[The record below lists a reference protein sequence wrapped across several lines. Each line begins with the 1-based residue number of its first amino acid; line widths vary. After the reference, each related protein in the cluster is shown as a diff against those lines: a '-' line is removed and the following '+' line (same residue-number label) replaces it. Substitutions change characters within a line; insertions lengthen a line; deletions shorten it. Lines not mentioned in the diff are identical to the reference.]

1 VLPIVTP
8 VEMGAIDAAAPEP
21 VEVLIERAGW
31 AVVRTALGLL
41 ASGAGAYGARVLVL
55 AGKGNNGNDGRVA
68 ARFLEARGVRCRVE
82 APDFQPSAPDLARCD
97 LVIDAAYG
105 TGFRGSW
112 DAPDVGSTPVLAVD
126 IPSGV
131 NGLTGEAAGSVL
143 SAAATV
149 TFAAWKPGLLFH
161 PGRRYAGTVTVADI
175 GLDTR
180 TGCSCWHLSAD
191 DLFPAPAPPPAQIRS
206 LSRTGYGS
214 GSSESPVGG
223 DGWPQAGAE
232 AHKWQ
237 RAVWVVGGHG
247 TMLGAPSLAAAA
259 AARAGAGYVALSVPG
274 ATLSGPPVPV
284 ESVIRPLPARWGSD
298 VVAEQ
303 ARFAALVV
311 GPGLPV
317 DLATQGDVLNV
328 AANTS
333 TRGLVLDGGALDA
346 VASDPTILRG
356 RTVPAVLTP
365 HDGELRRL
373 LRGRAPGADRIDTV
387 RRLAADL
394 GAVVLAKGPTTV
406 AAHPDG
412 RVLVS
417 TAGDQ
422 RLASAG
428 TGDVLA
434 GLVGAGLAG
443 GLEPLAAAGLAA
455 ELHGRAARLGLH
467 RGFVAGDL
475 PLLVGQWLEA
485 ATSAPPPFLRR
496 ETTAEVVSRPQNGD
510 GA

>member
-1 VLPIVTP
+1 MEPIVTP
-8 VEMGAIDAAAPEP
+8 AEMGAIDAAAPEP

-31 AVVRTALGLL
+31 AVARAALGLL
-41 ASGAGAYGARVLVL
+41 GRTYGARVLVL

-68 ARFLEARGVRCRVE
+68 ARFLAARGVRCRVE
-82 APDFQPSAPDLARCD
+82 AADFQPSPSDLARCD

-112 DAPDVGSTPVLAVD
+112 DAPDVGPTPVLAVD

-131 NGLTGEAAGSVL
+131 NGLTGEAAGRVL

-161 PGRRYAGTVTVADI
+161 PGRGFAGAVSVADI
-175 GLDTR
+175 GLDAR
-180 TGCSCWHLSAD
+180 TGCRAWHLSAT
-191 DLFPAPAPPPAQIRS
+191 DLAAEPLQTRS
-206 LSRTGYGS
+206 LSSAERHS
-214 GSSESPVGG
+214 GPSESVVGLG
-223 DGWPQAGAE
+223 ADGWPQPGAE

-237 RAVWVVGGHG
+237 RAVWVIGGHG
-247 TMLGAPSLAAAA
+247 TMLGAPSLAATA

-284 ESVIRPLPARWGSD
+284 ESVIRPLPARWGAD

-317 DLATQGDVLNV
+317 DLATQADVLNV

-346 VASDPTILRG
+346 VAADPTVLRG

-373 LRGRAPGADRIDTV
+373 LRGRAPGTDRIETI

-394 GAVVLAKGPTTV
+394 EAVVLAKGPTTV

-485 ATSAPPPFLRR
+485 AGAPPRP
-496 ETTAEVVSRPQNGD
+496 AER
-510 GA
+510 

>member
-1 VLPIVTP
+1 MLPIVTP
-8 VEMGAIDAAAPEP
+8 AEMGAIDAAAPEP
-21 VEVLIERAGW
+21 VEVLIERAAW
-31 AVVRTALGLL
+31 AVARAALGLL
-41 ASGAGAYGARVLVL
+41 GAGAGVYGARVLVL

-82 APDFQPSAPDLARCD
+82 GADFQPSPSDLARCD

-112 DAPDVGSTPVLAVD
+112 DAPDVGSAPVLAVD

-131 NGLTGEAAGSVL
+131 NGLTGEAAGRVL

-161 PGRRYAGTVTVADI
+161 PGRGYAGTVTVSDI
-175 GLDTR
+175 GLDAR
-180 TGCSCWHLSAD
+180 TGCRCWHLSAA
-191 DLFPAPAPPPAQIRS
+191 DLLLAPAAPVEIARLPRAQRE
-206 LSRTGYGS
+206 LDVQEPLGLAPG
-214 GSSESPVGG
+214 
-223 DGWPQAGAE
+223 GWPQAGAE

-237 RAVWVVGGHG
+237 RAVWVIGGHG

-259 AARAGAGYVALSVPG
+259 AGRAGAGYVALSVPG

-284 ESVIRPLPARWGSD
+284 ESVIRPLPARWGAD

-303 ARFAALVV
+303 ARFAAVVV

-467 RGFVAGDL
+467 RGFIAGDL
-475 PLLVGQWLEA
+475 PLLVGQWLEGA
-485 ATSAPPPFLRR
+485 VTGPPPFLRR
-496 ETTAEVVSRPQNGD
+496 NTTAEVGFSAQNGD

>member
-1 VLPIVTP
+1 MEPVVTP
-8 VEMGAIDAAAPEP
+8 AEMGVIDAAAPEP

-31 AVVRTALGLL
+31 AVARSALGLL
-41 ASGAGAYGARVLVL
+41 GRTYGARVLVL

-68 ARFLEARGVRCRVE
+68 ARFLAARGVRCRVE
-82 APDFQPSAPDLARCD
+82 AADFQPSPSDLARCD

-131 NGLTGEAAGSVL
+131 NGLTGEAAGRVL
-143 SAAATV
+143 PAAATV

-161 PGRRYAGTVTVADI
+161 PGRGLAGSVTVADI
-175 GLDTR
+175 GLDAR
-180 TGCSCWHLSAD
+180 TGCRAWHLSAT
-191 DLFPAPAPPPAQIRS
+191 DLAPPPSPSPSPPPSPSPSPPEIRS
-206 LSRTGYGS
+206 LSGAERHF
-214 GSSESPVGG
+214 GSSESPVGP

-237 RAVWVVGGHG
+237 RAVWVIGGHG

-259 AARAGAGYVALSVPG
+259 AGRAGAGYVALSVPG

-284 ESVIRPLPARWGSD
+284 ESVIRPLPARWGTD

-346 VASDPTILRG
+346 IASDPSILRG
-356 RTVPAVLTP
+356 RAVPAVLTP
-365 HDGELRRL
+365 HEGELRRL

-443 GLEPLAAAGLAA
+443 GLDPLAAAGLAA

-475 PLLVGQWLEA
+475 PLLVGQWLETA
-485 ATSAPPPFLRR
+485 ALGSSPSEPDR
-496 ETTAEVVSRPQNGD
+496 
-510 GA
+510 

>member
-1 VLPIVTP
+1 
-8 VEMGAIDAAAPEP
+8 MGAIDAAAPEP
-21 VEVLIERAGW
+21 VEVLIDRAAW
-31 AVVRTALGLL
+31 AVARSALGLL
-41 ASGAGAYGARVLVL
+41 GRTYGARVLVL

-68 ARFLEARGVRCRVE
+68 ARFLAARGVRCRVE
-82 APDFQPSAPDLARCD
+82 AADFQPSPSDLARCD

-112 DAPDVGSTPVLAVD
+112 DAPDVGSAPVLAVD

-131 NGLTGEAAGSVL
+131 NGLTGEAAGQVL
-143 SAAATV
+143 PAAATV

-161 PGRRYAGTVTVADI
+161 PGRGFAGSVTVADI
-175 GLDTR
+175 GLDAV
-180 TGCSCWHLSAD
+180 TGCRAWHLTAADLSA
-191 DLFPAPAPPPAQIRS
+191 APAHPAEIRS
-206 LSRTGYGS
+206 LSRAERGS
-214 GSSESPVGG
+214 GSSESVVGLG
-223 DGWPQAGAE
+223 ADGWPQQVAE

-237 RAVWVVGGHG
+237 RAVWVIGGHG

-284 ESVIRPLPARWGSD
+284 ESVIRPLPARWGAD

-346 VASDPTILRG
+346 VAADPSILRG

-417 TAGDQ
+417 AAGDR

-475 PLLVGQWLEA
+475 PLLVGQWLES
-485 ATSAPPPFLRR
+485 ATTQPPG
-496 ETTAEVVSRPQNGD
+496 AER
-510 GA
+510 

>member
-1 VLPIVTP
+1 MEPIVTP
-8 VEMGAIDAAAPEP
+8 AEMGAIDAAAPEP
-21 VEVLIERAGW
+21 VEVLIGRAAW
-31 AVVRTALGLL
+31 AVARAALGLL
-41 ASGAGAYGARVLVL
+41 ASAGGIYGSRVLVL

-68 ARFLEARGVRCRVE
+68 ARFLAARGVRCRVE
-82 APDFQPSAPDLARCD
+82 PADFQPAPADLSRCD
-97 LVIDAAYG
+97 LLIDAAYG

-112 DAPDVGSTPVLAVD
+112 DGPEVGPTPVLAVD
-126 IPSGV
+126 IPSAV
-131 NGLTGEAAGSVL
+131 NGLTGEAAGRVL
-143 SAAATV
+143 PAAATV
-149 TFAAWKPGLLFH
+149 TFAAWKPGLVFH
-161 PGRRYAGTVTVADI
+161 PGRGLAGVVTVADI

-180 TGCSCWHLSAD
+180 TGCRAWHLSAA
-191 DLFPAPAPPPAQIRS
+191 DLAPPLPEIARPTRARRELDGQEPADW
-206 LSRTGYGS
+206 S
-214 GSSESPVGG
+214 GPN
-223 DGWPQAGAE
+223 GWPQPAAE

-237 RAVWVVGGHG
+237 RAVWVIGGHG
-247 TMLGAPSLAAAA
+247 TMLGAPSMAAAA

-284 ESVIRPLPARWGSD
+284 ESVIRPLPARWGAD

-303 ARFAALVV
+303 ARFAAVVV
-311 GPGLPV
+311 GPGLPI

-346 VASDPTILRG
+346 VAADPTILRG

-373 LRGRAPGADRIDTV
+373 LRGRAPGADRIETV

-475 PLLVGQWLEA
+475 PLLVGRWLEA
-485 ATSAPPPFLRR
+485 GGAPPPVADR
-496 ETTAEVVSRPQNGD
+496 
-510 GA
+510 